1 MKTMHALV
9 LHQVGDVRL
18 EPLPCPEPGPGQV
31 RIRVGYC
38 GVCGS
43 DIPRL
48 FEKGTYR
55 FPLVCGHEFAG
66 TVDLCGPDVE
76 GFEKGQ
82 AVAVF
87 PLIWCDHCSACERG
101 HYAQCLRYSYLGS
114 RENGAFAEYV
124 VAPARNLLPVPEGV
138 SLEEAAMTEP
148 AAVALHAL
156 RRTGRNL
163 TGLTVAVFGCGP
175 IGLLAALWARLG
187 GAVKTL
193 LFDIEE
199 EKLAVAKRLGF
210 SMAFSA
216 KEEDPVSCIERETR
230 SQGADVCI
238 EAAGVP
244 ATLIQACSACGRG
257 GHVVLLGNP
266 SADVVLPASLLSQ
279 IMRREVSVVGT
290 WNSEY
295 GVYTTSDDWHT
306 ALSAMASKQFNVQPL
321 ISHKVPLAQA
331 VEMLQAMRQRQV
343 PFVKVLIAP

>member
-1 MKTMHALV
+1 MTTMHALV
-9 LHQVGDVRL
+9 LHQVGDVRY
-18 EPLPCPEPGPGQV
+18 EPIPCPEPGPGQV

-82 AVAVF
+82 AVTVF
-87 PLIWCDHCSACERG
+87 PLIWCGRCSACERG
-101 HYAQCLRYSYLGS
+101 NYAQCFDYSYLGS

-124 VAPARNLLPVPEGV
+124 VAPACNLLPVPEGV

-187 GAVKTL
+187 GAAKIL
-193 LFDIEE
+193 LFDVVE
-199 EKLAVAKRLGF
+199 EKLSLARGLGF
-210 SMAFSA
+210 ARVFST
-216 KEEDPVSCIERETR
+216 KEEDPVRRIEIETMA
-230 SQGADVCI
+230 QGADICI

-266 SADVVLPASLLSQ
+266 ATDVVLSAPLLSQ
-279 IMRREVSVVGT
+279 MMRREVTVVGT

-306 ALSAMASKQFNVQPL
+306 TLSAMATGQFNVKPL
-321 ISHKVPLAQA
+321 ISHKVPLVQA
-331 VEMLQAMRQRQV
+331 VEMLQAMHQRRV
-343 PFVKVLIAP
+343 HSVKVLIAP